1 VDRDIGVPGENERN
15 SSEITLGSANLFLR
29 YSPSVFTPM
38 ETHKISP
45 HVQGSSFGDLQS
57 WSSWTLL
64 DYRPKPTRHNAKGT
78 VTDNCAIFSNTEKEF
93 LFKSLQALSSE
104 IFLACVCRRKDKGSG
119 RRVDGAL
126 GPWSP
131 MNNLLLT

>member
-1 VDRDIGVPGENERN
+1 VNGGNNSFYLNLFISLYIILSKLKIFDADQTLKSLYLWTETVGVPGENERN

-57 WSSWTLL
+57 
-64 DYRPKPTRHNAKGT
+64 
-78 VTDNCAIFSNTEKEF
+78 
-93 LFKSLQALSSE
+93 
-104 IFLACVCRRKDKGSG
+104 
-119 RRVDGAL
+119 
-126 GPWSP
+126 
-131 MNNLLLT
+131 